1 MIRPILV
8 DSEWKLKNFLKK
20 VKNDILSVFPD
31 TESKI
36 NRMRLEFFSDTLF
49 GEHTIL
55 LKSVEKWEKED
66 KNWLLKNAPLSKHD
80 VIITSNDLDLLK
92 KFGDVEDLSCP
103 KQWDLKGWIEEIN
116 DICEVFGV
124 KMDETEKELI
134 LNRTGMKID
143 LMAMEIEKI
152 SVVSKNPSLE
162 EVKMFVPIYSTPA
175 IFDFYRLFFEKD
187 SSALDMLK
195 DLLEDVHPLIPLRGL
210 EKTSILVGQMLS
222 NEKSD
227 YSWDDVKNISKAL
240 SVPTPQIA
248 DLVGFSLGGKK
259 RKNVLKLWKYEE
271 INLLMEDFQDVEMK
285 IKNGADPVFTTL
297 ELTFKWT
304 KGRDMR

>member
-66 KNWLLKNAPLSKHD
+66 KNWLLKNVPLSKH
-80 VIITSNDLDLLK
+80 
-92 KFGDVEDLSCP
+92 
-103 KQWDLKGWIEEIN
+103 DLKGWIEEVN

-152 SVVSKNPSLE
+152 SVVSKKPSLE
-162 EVKMFVPIYSTPA
+162 EMKMFVPIYSTPA

-187 SSALDMLK
+187 SYALDMLK

-210 EKTSILVGQMLS
+210 EKTSILVAQMLS
-222 NEKSD
+222 NERSD
-227 YSWDDVKNISKAL
+227 YSWDDVKNISKTL

-271 INLLMEDFQDVEMK
+271 ISLLMEDFQDVEMK
-285 IKNGADPVFTTL
+285 IKNGADPVFATL

-304 KGRDMR
+304 KGEDIK

>member
-1 MIRPILV
+1 MIRPIFV
-8 DSEWKLKNFLKK
+8 DSEWKLKNLLKK
-20 VKNDILSVFPD
+20 IKNEILPILPD
-31 TESKI
+31 TESKM
-36 NRMRLEFFSDTLF
+36 NRMQVEFFSNSLF

-55 LKSVEKWEKED
+55 LKSIDKWTKDE

-80 VIITSNDLDLLK
+80 IVITSNDLELLK
-92 KFGDVEDLSCP
+92 KFGNVEDISCP
-103 KQWDLKGWIEEIN
+103 KQWDLKGWM
-116 DICEVFGV
+116 DEVDEVCGAFGV
-124 KMDETEKELI
+124 KIDEKEKELI

-143 LMAMEIEKI
+143 LIATEIEKI
-152 SVVSKNPSLE
+152 SVISKTPSLE
-162 EVKMFVPIYSTPA
+162 DLKIFVPIYSTPA

-195 DLLEDVHPLIPLRGL
+195 DLIEDVHPLIPLRGL
-210 EKTSILVGQMLS
+210 EKTSMLVAQMLPI
-222 NEKSD
+222 EKAD

-271 INLLMEDFQDVEMK
+271 INLLMEDFQDAEMK
-285 IKNGADPVFTTL
+285 IKNGTDPVFTVL
-297 ELTFKWT
+297 ELTNKWVR
-304 KGRDMR
+304 RDVR